1 MSAARVYATVR
12 LAVDVDGLAS
22 GDLVGDVL
30 HDALVSL
37 AVLDSIR
44 EHGIEPDQLEWET
57 EADAL
62 STQGC
67 EETGYST
74 LLWTLRQSLE
84 RTRDKGPAY
93 MSDPAAPEAH
103 AYLRGRRQGLDI
115 AIGLIEDLAPA
126 KDGAR

>member
-62 STQGC
+62 STQDC
-67 EETGYST
+67 EATISRADDGVLVVQVDVHEGADARPDGSPI
-74 LLWTLRQSLE
+74 LRVYVGEE
-84 RTRDKGPAY
+84 RVYGESPKGGV
-93 MSDPAAPEAH
+93 S
-103 AYLRGRRQGLDI
+103 
-115 AIGLIEDLAPA
+115 
-126 KDGAR
+126 